1 MPSLLAEPRREWSLM
16 IFCARATRGRPS
28 TQLGTL
34 SLSKGGLPSL
44 GRMARP
50 GVPVGWAGDNVAR
63 SGRSVSPTPGEKTS
77 TLGRSIYIARCSQT
91 RTTSLPCWS
100 SRDARPGKGLVRRP
114 HVDHRGL
121 PCFFNSF
128 IRHHKPRVCR
138 NYPSKER
145 GSSLWEEP
153 LLCCRQKKKR
163 SVPCCYV
170 TITSTRR
177 FMARPASVLL
187 LAMGLLSPWP
197 AADKLV
203 LTPPSRNARA
213 AL

>member
-1 MPSLLAEPRREWSLM
+1 MAAPLKRSREWMDLV
-16 IFCARATRGRPS
+16 GR
-28 TQLGTL
+28 TQW
-34 SLSKGGLPSL
+34 KINQPHPW
-44 GRMARP
+44 RENEQAWR
-50 GVPVGWAGDNVAR
+50 
-63 SGRSVSPTPGEKTS
+63 EH
-77 TLGRSIYIARCSQT
+77 IYIARCSQT
-91 RTTSLPCWS
+91 RTTSHPCWS
-100 SRDARPGKGLVRRP
+100 FRDARPGKGLVRRP
-114 HVDHRGL
+114 YVDHRGL

-153 LLCCRQKKKR
+153 LLCCRQRKKR
-163 SVPCCYV
+163 SVPCCYL

-187 LAMGLLSPWP
+187 LAIGLLSPWP
-197 AADKLV
+197 AADKLL